1 MLDSLTH
8 IELDDELLL
17 ICDEEWE
24 LLDELSDGVE
34 EQDEQLPLLLV
45 SLEEVL
51 LEDEEDWR
59 RKHQLLLE
67 ELLDFE
73 YADELELDE
82 QLDTAVF
89 ETQLQE
95 QLDENETSEEL
106 QLEDNSD
113 GKEQLDFELLLLRLD
128 FELWEGDVEED
139 ELDWLSALEELQEQ
153 LSEVEL
159 SDSELDELL
168 ELVLHQ
174 DSEGEELLQLWLL
187 SLIDRELDEE
197 LLLWDED
204 GELEEELVDHGM
216 QEEEELLLLLD
227 ISLQHALLD

>member
-8 IELDDELLL
+8 IELEDELLL

-34 EQDEQLPLLLV
+34 EQDEQLQLVLV

-51 LEDEEDWR
+51 LEDEEDCR

-67 ELLDFE
+67 ELLDSE

-89 ETQLQE
+89 DTQLQE

-128 FELWEGDVEED
+128 IEL
-139 ELDWLSALEELQEQ
+139 
-153 LSEVEL
+153 
-159 SDSELDELL
+159 
-168 ELVLHQ
+168 
-174 DSEGEELLQLWLL
+174 
-187 SLIDRELDEE
+187 
-197 LLLWDED
+197 
-204 GELEEELVDHGM
+204 
-216 QEEEELLLLLD
+216 
-227 ISLQHALLD
+227 